1 MSLSDNDSI
10 HTQHRQPGTSLSS
23 LLLDTANQFKTE
35 RIKVRDITESLG
47 HRSFG
52 LILLV
57 FAIPNS
63 LPIVGIPGVSAVTGL
78 PMLMVAMQMML
89 NHKRVYL
96 PKWVA
101 DSSVDTNNFRRVM
114 EKVAPWLKRFEKLL
128 RPRIDIL
135 TRGHADRWLGAVC
148 ALLAFFLILPIPFGN
163 LLPGLGVLFI
173 ALGLIERDG
182 ICVLIGFGLGVASVI
197 YLGGLGWVILK
208 ALIAVAGQFLESQ
221 T

>member
-1 MSLSDNDSI
+1 MPPPDSDPGQKS
-10 HTQHRQPGTSLSS
+10 QRQPNTSLSS
-23 LLLDTANQFKTE
+23 LLLDTAAQFETE
-35 RIKVRDITESLG
+35 RVKVRDITETLG

-52 LILLV
+52 FILLM

-78 PMLMVAMQMML
+78 PMLLVAVQMML

-96 PKWVA
+96 PRWIA
-101 DSSVDTNNFRRVM
+101 DSSVATSDFRRII

-135 TRGHADRWLGAVC
+135 TRGNADRWLGAVC

-163 LLPGLGVLFI
+163 LIPGLGILFI

-182 ICVLIGFGLGVASVI
+182 ICVLIGLGLGVASI
-197 YLGGLGWVILK
+197 AYLGGLVWVILNTLI
-208 ALIAVAGQFLESQ
+208 ALIGQLFGA
-221 T
+221 

>member
-1 MSLSDNDSI
+1 MPSPDNDADKK
-10 HTQHRQPGTSLSS
+10 HRQPGTSLSS
-23 LLLDTANQFKTE
+23 LLLDTASQFGTE
-35 RIKVRDITESLG
+35 RIKVRDITETLG

-52 LILLV
+52 FILLI

-63 LPIVGIPGVSAVTGL
+63 LPIVGIPGVSAVTGF
-78 PMLMVAMQMML
+78 PMLLVAIQMML

-96 PKWVA
+96 PRWVA
-101 DSSVDTNNFRRVM
+101 ESSIDSNNFRRIM
-114 EKVAPWLKRFEKLL
+114 EKVAPWLQRLEKLL

-163 LLPGLGVLFI
+163 LLPGLGILFI

-182 ICVLIGFGLGVASVI
+182 ICVLIGLGLGIASVV
-197 YLGGLGWVILK
+197 YLGGLGWIILK
-208 ALIAVAGQFLESQ
+208 ALVAVAGQFLDS
-221 T
+221 

>member
-1 MSLSDNDSI
+1 M
-10 HTQHRQPGTSLSS
+10 
-23 LLLDTANQFKTE
+23 LLDTAAQFQTE
-35 RIKVRDITESLG
+35 RIKVRDITETLG

-52 LILLV
+52 FILLM

-78 PMLMVAMQMML
+78 PMLLVAVQMML

-96 PKWVA
+96 PRWIA
-101 DSSVDTNNFRRVM
+101 DSSVATSDFRRII

-135 TRGHADRWLGAVC
+135 TRGNADRWLGAVC

-163 LLPGLGVLFI
+163 LIPGVGILFI

-182 ICVLIGFGLGVASVI
+182 ICVLIGLGLGIASVA
-197 YLGGLGWVILK
+197 YLGGLVWVILNT
-208 ALIAVAGQFLESQ
+208 LIAVIGQFFGA
-221 T
+221 

>member
-1 MSLSDNDSI
+1 MPPPDKDSGN
-10 HTQHRQPGTSLSS
+10 HRRQPSTSLSS
-23 LLLDTANQFKTE
+23 LLLDTAAQFQTE
-35 RIKVRDITESLG
+35 RIKVRDITETLG

-52 LILLV
+52 FILLM

-78 PMLMVAMQMML
+78 PMLLVAVQMML

-96 PKWVA
+96 PRWIA
-101 DSSVDTNNFRRVM
+101 DSSVATSDFRRII

-135 TRGHADRWLGAVC
+135 TRGNADRWLGAVC

-163 LLPGLGVLFI
+163 LIPGVGILFI

-182 ICVLIGFGLGVASVI
+182 ICVLIGLGLGIASVA
-197 YLGGLGWVILK
+197 YLGGLVWVILNT
-208 ALIAVAGQFLESQ
+208 LIAVIGQFFGA
-221 T
+221 